1 MRRLRYTEARSE
13 FPIVAEVAHKL
24 TKPELL
30 YLAGLFHDIGKGRGG
45 DHSELGAVD
54 AIDFCLAHGLSQRSA
69 NLVGWL
75 TRNHLVM
82 SMTAQKQDLSD
93 PDVIH
98 NFAKKVGDVAHLD
111 YLYTLTVADICA
123 TNPKLWN
130 SWRGSL
136 LRQLYQQTRRALRRG
151 LDNPID
157 YNELIAET
165 RITALEELTER
176 GFSEQ
181 EVNSIWANFGDDYFL
196 RESAKDIVWHSSE
209 ILKHGTNPEPLVA
222 IQESHVNQFQG
233 ATQIFVYTK
242 DLANLFAASVATL
255 DQQHLTVLD
264 ARIITATSHFSLDTY
279 IVLDEDN
286 TPITDNHR
294 LESIRQSL
302 IKALSNPEHF
312 PTIVQ
317 KRLPRALKHFKV
329 KTEVNIS
336 NDISKQQTSL
346 EIITLDR
353 PGLLA
358 RIGLIF
364 MEHGVSL
371 QSARIATLGER
382 AEDVFFISDQQ
393 GQPISNPQL
402 CQQLADALRQQLDT
416 VN

>member
-1 MRRLRYTEARSE
+1 M
-13 FPIVAEVAHKL
+13 
-24 TKPELL
+24 
-30 YLAGLFHDIGKGRGG
+30 
-45 DHSELGAVD
+45 
-54 AIDFCLAHGLSQRSA
+54 
-69 NLVGWL
+69 
-75 TRNHLVM
+75 
-82 SMTAQKQDLSD
+82 
-93 PDVIH
+93 
-98 NFAKKVGDVAHLD
+98 
-111 YLYTLTVADICA
+111 
-123 TNPKLWN
+123 
-130 SWRGSL
+130 
-136 LRQLYQQTRRALRRG
+136 
-151 LDNPID
+151 
-157 YNELIAET
+157 
-165 RITALEELTER
+165 
-176 GFSEQ
+176 
-181 EVNSIWANFGDDYFL
+181 
-196 RESAKDIVWHSSE
+196 
-209 ILKHGTNPEPLVA
+209 
-222 IQESHVNQFQG
+222 NQFQG

-286 TPITDNHR
+286 TPITDSHR

-302 IKALSNPEHF
+302 IRALSNPEHF